1 MAGGA
6 FVKLT
11 RLNEAGNPS
20 GEVWVNPK
28 AIEAVVGQEDSASVR
43 LYMESGANY
52 HVEQPAKD
60 KDGKEL
66 PSVVKQLGA

>member
-1 MAGGA
+1 MSAGGGL
-6 FVKLT
+6 VKLT

-28 AIEAVVGQEDSASVR
+28 AVEAVVGQEDSASVR
-43 LYMESGANY
+43 LYMTSGATH
-52 HVEQPAKD
+52 HVDQPQKD

-66 PSVVKQLGA
+66 PSVVSQLG